1 MFLCYVKVSIIVAVD
16 GMFFAWSGWSQCS
29 TSCGGGQQKRTRSC
43 NNPSPSKCGKNCV
56 GDTEEVVPCNTQPCS
71 SKIFYCSHGLN
82 SLTDLATHPIFSTKA
97 PIKLSRCQE
106 LYMYICTYISSQ
118 FFENQPNEICSHLS
132 EKASEDMFLKPEK
145 LQNHSDERKGKKK
158 KKEKK
163 KSNSCT
169 LRFYNY
175 S

>member
-1 MFLCYVKVSIIVAVD
+1 
-16 GMFFAWSGWSQCS
+16 
-29 TSCGGGQQKRTRSC
+29 
-43 NNPSPSKCGKNCV
+43 
-56 GDTEEVVPCNTQPCS
+56 
-71 SKIFYCSHGLN
+71 
-82 SLTDLATHPIFSTKA
+82 
-97 PIKLSRCQE
+97 
-106 LYMYICTYISSQ
+106 
-118 FFENQPNEICSHLS
+118 
-132 EKASEDMFLKPEK
+132 MFLKPEK